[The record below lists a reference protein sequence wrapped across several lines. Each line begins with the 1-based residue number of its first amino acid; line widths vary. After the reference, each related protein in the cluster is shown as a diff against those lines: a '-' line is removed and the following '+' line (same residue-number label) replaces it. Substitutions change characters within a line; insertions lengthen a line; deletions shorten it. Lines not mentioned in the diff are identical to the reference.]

1 MRPTSS
7 ITASTFTSL
16 WVSTPPRTLHPT
28 PDRAIVVMPLL
39 PSTGLDG
46 THRRAGGQDSD
57 RAFRTGASSVTFAQP
72 VRATHRAS
80 LTRPTDHFQ
89 GTNGPADLRVRPSER
104 DPARSLPARGT
115 RRANHHCRS
124 VRAWR

>member
-7 ITASTFTSL
+7 ITAATCISL

-57 RAFRTGASSVTFAQP
+57 RALSHRRLFAHVRPTGACNAQGL
-72 VRATHRAS
+72 A
-80 LTRPTDHFQ
+80 PTDHFQ
-89 GTNGPADLRVRPSER
+89 GTKAG
-104 DPARSLPARGT
+104 RSAGQT
-115 RRANHHCRS
+115 E
-124 VRAWR
+124 